1 MGRRQQPRRRK
12 PFRSSTQDIGV
23 SCHKPR
29 KSCGGK
35 LRSPAPT
42 IMKSSWIGAMESCQN
57 YKTASPGEG
66 AFGGKVEIGF
76 GDVVDHDAVTDVSR
90 ENHHPF
96 AATELLVV
104 FDCLQH
110 GTDID

>member
-1 MGRRQQPRRRK
+1 
-12 PFRSSTQDIGV
+12 
-23 SCHKPR
+23 
-29 KSCGGK
+29 
-35 LRSPAPT
+35 
-42 IMKSSWIGAMESCQN
+42 MESCQN
-57 YKTASPGEG
+57 YKTASPVEG